1 MTKKISITDP
11 WKVFFWEAVLFSS
24 CLCLGIITALKLNR
38 FLEVQKIFLPQVS
51 FSQFL
56 FYFIFGT
63 FFILAICFFVKFRK
77 RKGAIFK
84 ALFILAVFG
93 GGFISLSLLMPNIF
107 ALIFLFILIFKWL
120 KNPSVFLHNFI
131 VILGLA
137 GVGANLGLRMTPYLV
152 IALLI
157 ILSIYDV
164 IAVYKTKHMV
174 KMAKEMIAH
183 QAILGFIVPQEISG
197 FKESLKEIKPG
208 GRFLILGGG
217 DVVFPLLLAV
227 SLLSE
232 GIINSLIVVVF
243 ALIGLF
249 VSFYFFINQKVR
261 KPIPALPPIAL
272 FSIIGFLITLI
283 I

>member
-1 MTKKISITDP
+1 MIKEKLIAHP
-11 WKVFFWEAVLFSS
+11 WRVFFWEAVLFSL
-24 CLCLGIITALKLNR
+24 CLGLGIITALKLNR
-38 FLEVQKIFLPQVS
+38 LLEVQKIFLSQIS

-56 FYFIFGT
+56 FYFLFGT
-63 FFILAICFFVKFRK
+63 FFILAICFFAKFRK

-84 ALFILAVFG
+84 LIFVLAVFG

-107 ALIFLFILIFKWL
+107 ALILIWILIFTWL
-120 KNPSVFLHNFI
+120 KKPSVLSHNFI

-137 GVGANLGLRMTPYLV
+137 GAGANLGLRMSPWLV
-152 IALLI
+152 VSLLI
-157 ILSIYDV
+157 ILSVYDF

-174 KMAKEMIAH
+174 KMAKEMLAH
-183 QAILGFIVPQEISG
+183 QAILGFVVPQEISG
-197 FKESLKEIKPG
+197 FKESLKEIKTG

-227 SLLSE
+227 SLLSQ
-232 GIINSLIVVVF
+232 GILNSLIVAVF

-249 VSFYFFINQKVR
+249 ASFYFFINQKIR

-272 FSIIGFLITLI
+272 FSIIGFLITLLF
-283 I
+283 